1 MKRREFLGKS
11 LIFIAGLG
19 FSQLFKIGRKEVEG
33 GDFKSKIVVAKGDSP
48 EDITIKAIEGLGG
61 IENFVKKGNKVLIK
75 PNIAWDRTIEQAAN
89 THPDVVK
96 ALIKMC
102 KKAGASEIIVVDNS
116 CSPWKVTY
124 YKSGIEAVVKE
135 AGGIINPPLNFRKVT
150 ISGTQVLKEAEIL
163 EDVLDA
169 DVIINVPI
177 VKVHGSDAK
186 VTISMKNLMGI
197 VKDRGYFH
205 RTDLSRCIAEIASY
219 IKPHLIVIDA
229 TRVLLTGGPAGP
241 GMVKQL
247 NMVAAGT
254 DFVALDAFGATLL
267 GINPDTVRHI
277 QIAIEMG
284 LGQGDLSKVNVKYL

>member
-1 MKRREFLGKS
+1 MKRREFLRKS

-19 FSQLFKIGRKEVEG
+19 FSQFFKIGRKELEG
-33 GDFKSKIVVAKGDSP
+33 EDFKSKIVVCEGESP

-61 IENFVKKGNKVLIK
+61 IESFVKKGNKVLIK

-89 THPDVVK
+89 THPDVIK
-96 ALIKMC
+96 ALVKLC
-102 KKAGASEIIVVDNS
+102 KKAGASEVVVTDNT
-116 CSPWKVTY
+116 CHPWKVTY
-124 YKSGIEAVVKE
+124 YKSGIETAVKE
-135 AGGIINPPLNFRKVT
+135 VGGIMKPPLNFKKVS

-169 DVIINVPI
+169 DVIINVPV
-177 VKVHGSDAK
+177 VKVHSSEAK

-197 VKDRGYFH
+197 VKDRGFFH
-205 RTDLSRCIAEIASY
+205 RTDLSRCIVEISSY
-219 IKPHLIVIDA
+219 IKPHLTVIDA
-229 TRVLLTGGPAGP
+229 TRILLTGGPQGP

-254 DFVALDAFGATLL
+254 DFVALDSFGTKLL

-277 QIAIEMG
+277 QIAKEIG
-284 LGQGDLSKVNVKYL
+284 LGQSDLNRVSIKYL